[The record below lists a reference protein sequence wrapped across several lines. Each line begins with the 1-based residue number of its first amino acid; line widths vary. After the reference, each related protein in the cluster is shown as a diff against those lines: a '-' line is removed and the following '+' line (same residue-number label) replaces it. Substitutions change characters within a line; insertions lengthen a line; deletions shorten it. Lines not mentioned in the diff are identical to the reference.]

1 LIGRSAPHIFT
12 THQDR
17 ALENEPGKAVRLDR
31 QRFREHNFASCTPP
45 SKVIV
50 VFLLID
56 YFPILFPVAAF
67 FYMFWVFWMRTK
79 EPKPDSATVQYE
91 PPENLTPAECGTLL
105 KNTVDVGSVTATIID
120 LSVKGYLTIQQKEAS
135 NAPGELKDYPDYF
148 FHLIRPL
155 GDWHNLKPHE
165 RNVLSAI
172 FIPTNPLRMLTEAM
186 SELQKAGGNSALNST
201 FSRVQDMTAANPAL
215 RALSEAGNDPQ
226 PSAVLSELRSHFPL
240 HLARIRNSIFDALQA
255 GGYYM
260 RRPDRVRLLY
270 VAKGFTIGLLMVLM
284 GGYRGAAGGPWISW
298 ASNGVLT
305 ALIICGFGW
314 FMPARSITG
323 VRALAKIRGFRD
335 FLGRVEKD
343 HIERLENTPE
353 VFEKYLPYAM
363 ALSVATKWAEAFAG
377 LAVPP
382 PQWYRGKG
390 SDFFPVHLFIDL
402 NTMSEQTASQ
412 TTSTPIGGASGQT
425 H

>member
-1 LIGRSAPHIFT
+1 LIGRSAPHIFP

-17 ALENEPGKAVRLDR
+17 ALKNEPGKVVRLDR
-31 QRFREHNFASCTPP
+31 QRFREHNSASCSPP

-56 YFPILFPVAAF
+56 YFPILFPVVAF
-67 FYMFWVFWMRTK
+67 FYMFWVFWTRTQ
-79 EPKPDSATVQYE
+79 EPKADSATVQYE
-91 PPENLTPAECGTLL
+91 PPENLTPGECGTLL
-105 KNTVDVGSVTATIID
+105 KNEVDVGSVTATIVD
-120 LSVKGYLTIQQKEAS
+120 LSVKGYLTIGQKEAGQT
-135 NAPGELKDYPDYF
+135 PGELTDYPDYF

-165 RNVLSAI
+165 RLVLSAI
-172 FIPTNPLRMLTEAM
+172 FIPTNPLRMLSEAM
-186 SELQKAGGNSALNST
+186 SELQEAGRNPALNSA
-201 FSRVQDMTAANPAL
+201 FSRLQDLTTANPAL

-226 PSAVLSELRSHFPL
+226 PNATLSEIRVHFAF
-240 HLARIRNSIFDALQA
+240 HLARIRNSIFDTLQA
-255 GGYYM
+255 SGYYV
-260 RRPDRVRLLY
+260 RRPDRVRLAY
-270 VAKGFTIGLLMVLM
+270 MAPGIMIGLLMVVI
-284 GGYRGAAGGPWISW
+284 GGFRVATGGPWFLW
-298 ASNGVLT
+298 ASNGILT

-314 FMPARSITG
+314 FMSARSISG
-323 VRALAKIRGFRD
+323 VRAIAKIRGFRD

-353 VFEKYLPYAM
+353 VFEKYLSYAM

-390 SDFFPVHLFIDL
+390 SDFFPVHLFHDL
-402 NTMSEQTASQ
+402 NTMSEQTAGQ
-412 TTSTPIGGASGQT
+412 TASTPIGGASGQT